1 MKKHKLRKQLKKI
14 EQELG
19 LIETD
24 PSVVGYALYH
34 TEKKAFV
41 ELLHSEMG
49 LTDAYTG
56 DLEAAY
62 IADSQLEALN
72 TYSKLEDG
80 WYIKEDGW
88 YIKIVPLIQNDLFGL
103 TPKPDYLKD

>member
-1 MKKHKLRKQLKKI
+1 MKQHKLRKQLKKI

-80 WYIKEDGW
+80 WYIK
-88 YIKIVPLIQNDLFGL
+88 IVPLIQNDLFGL

>member
-56 DLEAAY
+56 DLEAA
-62 IADSQLEALN
+62 DSQLEALN

-80 WYIKEDGW
+80 WYIK
-88 YIKIVPLIQNDLFGL
+88 IVPLIQNDLFGL
-103 TPKPDYLKD
+103 TLKPDYLKD

>member
-1 MKKHKLRKQLKKI
+1 MKKHKLRKQLNKI

-24 PSVVGYALYH
+24 PSVVGCALYH
-34 TEKKAFV
+34 TENKAFF

-56 DLEAAY
+56 DLGV
-62 IADSQLEALN
+62 ADSQLKALN

-80 WYIKEDGW
+80 WYIKNHTFNT
-88 YIKIVPLIQNDLFGL
+88 K
-103 TPKPDYLKD
+103 

>member
-56 DLEAAY
+56 ALEAAY
-62 IADSQLEALN
+62 IADSQLGALN

-80 WYIKEDGW
+80 L
-88 YIKIVPLIQNDLFGL
+88 YIKIIPLIQNDLFGL
-103 TPKPDYLKD
+103 KPKAEYLKD

>member
-1 MKKHKLRKQLKKI
+1 
-14 EQELG
+14 
-19 LIETD
+19 
-24 PSVVGYALYH
+24 
-34 TEKKAFV
+34 
-41 ELLHSEMG
+41 MG
-49 LTDAYTG
+49 LTDSYTG

-80 WYIKEDGW
+80 WYIK
-88 YIKIVPLIQNDLFGL
+88 IVPLIQNDLFGL

>member
-41 ELLHSEMG
+41 ELLHSELG

-80 WYIKEDGW
+80 WYIK
-88 YIKIVPLIQNDLFGL
+88 IIPLIQNDLFGL
-103 TPKPDYLKD
+103 TPKPDYLKG

>member
-72 TYSKLEDG
+72 TYNKL
-80 WYIKEDGW
+80 EDGW